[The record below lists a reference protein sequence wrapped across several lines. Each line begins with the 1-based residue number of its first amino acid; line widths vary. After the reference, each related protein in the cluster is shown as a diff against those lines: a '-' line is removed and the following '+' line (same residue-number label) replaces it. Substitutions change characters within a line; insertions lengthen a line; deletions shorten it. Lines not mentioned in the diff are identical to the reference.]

1 MEQIDEVMAR
11 LRLLLAQ
18 VAQRREQTLGLQRQ
32 FERQMERVTG
42 YGSYGEID
50 LAQLLALMADLEDK
64 LQEVGKTLSHLSRIE
79 SRAKAELESLELT
92 KMIEQAKVEVA
103 SLESQ
108 PSLDPEQ
115 RARVKSLRRL
125 ISEGSEAAGRRIA
138 SKEKI

>member
-103 SLESQ
+103 TLESQ

-125 ISEGSEAAGRRIA
+125 ISEASEAAGRRIA

>member
-18 VAQRREQTLGLQRQ
+18 VAQRREQTQGLQRQ

-50 LAQLLALMADLEDK
+50 LEQLLALMADLEDK

-92 KMIEQAKVEVA
+92 KMIEQAKVEVS

-125 ISEGSEAAGRRIA
+125 ISEASEAAGRRIA
-138 SKEKI
+138 GRRTQ